1 MPTSTFTHLIAI
13 NPPARSERT
22 TPLNA
27 TIVEVDRHI
36 EELRQVATDLHN
48 ERTLGASTSTG
59 PNRIRVAIGSAL
71 VRLGSAV
78 AGPRAPRATRAR
90 LQAR

>member
-13 NPPARSERT
+13 NPPTRSERT
-22 TPLNA
+22 APLNA
-27 TIVEVDRHI
+27 TIG
-36 EELRQVATDLHN
+36 T
-48 ERTLGASTSTG
+48 STSTG

-90 LQAR
+90 LPAR